1 MNTTVIQALSKYN
14 ALSKADYT
22 VIYFVYKKA
31 LYRVALDSIP
41 QYMVTI
47 KYSTRKSGHKAKL
60 QLSLN
65 NDIKRY
71 ILKYNNSVEYIG
83 QVSTTLNN
91 KSKYNRG
98 YQVQRLE
105 GKRQGDRVYKQYD
118 SVPFYEG
125 GDITDT
131 NGKQIQVKF
140 ENAQI
145 VMLNTLARL

>member
-1 MNTTVIQALSKYN
+1 MEILNALNKYN

-22 VIYFVYKKA
+22 VIYFIYKKS
-31 LYRVALDSIP
+31 LYRVAFDKIP
-41 QYMVTI
+41 SYMVVL
-47 KYSTRKSGHKAKL
+47 KHSTHASGYKAKL
-60 QLSLN
+60 QLYMN
-65 NDIKRY
+65 NNTKRY
-71 ILKYNNSVEYIG
+71 ILKYNNSVEYVG
-83 QVSTTLNN
+83 QADVIFSKN
-91 KSKYNRG
+91 SKYNRG

-105 GKRQGDRVYKQYD
+105 GKRQNDRIYKQYD